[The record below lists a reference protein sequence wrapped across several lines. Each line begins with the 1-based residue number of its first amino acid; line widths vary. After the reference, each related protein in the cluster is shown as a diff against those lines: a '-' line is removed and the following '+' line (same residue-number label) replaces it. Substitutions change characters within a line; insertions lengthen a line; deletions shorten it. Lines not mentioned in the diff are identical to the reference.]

1 MQLPLRLAWAIT
13 IHRSQGMSL
22 DSAEIDLSKTFT
34 PGMGYV
40 ALSRVRSLDGLYLN
54 GINAMAVRLHPAI
67 YDLDRLLKSLSAELA
82 AITPDAEPEDE
93 EEIEKLMDKQ
103 LLDKLKTWRA
113 ERSKAENMPAYIIGH
128 DSLLEAI
135 ATRKPQSESQLLAI
149 NGMGPAKL
157 AKYGPEIL
165 RITNAK

>member
-1 MQLPLRLAWAIT
+1 
-13 IHRSQGMSL
+13 
-22 DSAEIDLSKTFT
+22 
-34 PGMGYV
+34 MGYV

-103 LLDKLKTWRA
+103 LLDNLKTWRA